1 MGLIS
6 TLIHCDDDGE
16 SKCVND
22 GDNDGG
28 NDDNENDGHQYRQD

>member
-6 TLIHCDDDGE
+6 TLMNCGNDGG

-28 NDDNENDGHQYRQD
+28 NDDNEDDGHQYRQD